1 VAYCNNIAM
10 LYINP
15 PVTVLESMKTREYLN
30 DTKRGCYSS
39 LLEGVNIL
47 NRSPMKQNYML
58 FLLLNDLHS
67 VWEGCNPSNILND
80 DDQQ

>member
-1 VAYCNNIAM
+1 MAYCNNIAM

-47 NRSPMKQNYML
+47 NRSPMDQTCL
-58 FLLLNDLHS
+58 TVDRANDLKMAVRNCH
-67 VWEGCNPSNILND
+67 L
-80 DDQQ
+80 